1 MEKPIPPNPD
11 TMTDEEFN
19 EWLEAESEGAKA
31 PSFFCIC
38 SLSRM
43 KKCTGKSASQS
54 PRRAHWIKPALSSEL
69 DKFYPATYS
78 AFQK

>member
-11 TMTDEEFN
+11 TMTDEEFDK
-19 EWLEAESEGAKA
+19 SEGAKA

-38 SLSRM
+38 SLFPRM
-43 KKCTGKSASQS
+43 KKCTGILASQS

-78 AFQK
+78 AF